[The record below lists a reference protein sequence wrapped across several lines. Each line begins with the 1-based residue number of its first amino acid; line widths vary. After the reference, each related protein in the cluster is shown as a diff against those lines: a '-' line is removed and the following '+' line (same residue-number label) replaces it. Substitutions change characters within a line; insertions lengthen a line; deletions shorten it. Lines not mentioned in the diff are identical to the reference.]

1 MRGRAAIAG
10 LGITEMG
17 RVYGKS
23 ATDFAADAVK
33 LALEDAGLSSADLDG
48 LLINSRGNGLSLNLQ
63 NALGLENLKLLN
75 HMNAAGSTDC
85 AMVQLAVMAVET
97 GMANTVACVFADDSL
112 SPGKPSGEAYAQFS
126 GVGLDALP
134 GAYGIFGDT
143 PQYAMAAQRH
153 MALFGTTSEQLGA
166 IAVAQRRWAVMNPHA
181 QMRKP
186 ITIADHQASRWII
199 EPLHLLDCCLV
210 SNGGVAVI
218 VTSAERARSLKQPP
232 VYILGWG
239 QGHPGDREDKNIRT
253 GAAISGPAAMRMAGI
268 TPADV
273 DICELY
279 DCFTYMVL
287 VTLEDYGFC
296 SKGEGG
302 PYVQDGKLGPGGGTP
317 TNTGGGQ
324 LSSYYMWGMTPISEA
339 VIQARGQGGER
350 QLPKHDIILV
360 SGNGGPLAHHSTLV
374 LTPLQ
379 G

>member
-17 RVYGKS
+17 RVYGRTS
-23 ATDFAADAVK
+23 TEFAADAVK
-33 LALEDAGLSSADLDG
+33 LALEDAGLEPTDLDG
-48 LLINSRGNGLSLNLQ
+48 LLINSRGDGLSLNLQ
-63 NALGLENLKLLN
+63 TALGLQNLKLLN
-75 HMNAAGSTDC
+75 HMNAAGSTDG
-85 AMVQLAVMAVET
+85 AMVQFAVLAVVT
-97 GMANTVACVFADDSL
+97 GMASVVACVFADASL
-112 SPGKPSGEAYAQFS
+112 SPGKPAGAAYAQF
-126 GVGLDALP
+126 GGEGLDALP

-143 PQYAMAAQRH
+143 PHYAMAAQRH
-153 MALFGTTSEQLGA
+153 MALFGTRSEQLGA
-166 IAVAQRRWAVMNPHA
+166 IAVAQRQWAVMNPRA

-186 ITIADHQASRWII
+186 ITIADHQASRWIV

-232 VYILGWG
+232 VHVLGWG
-239 QGHPGDREDKNIRT
+239 QGHPGDTEDKHVRT

-273 DICELY
+273 DVCELY
-279 DCFTYMVL
+279 DCFTYAVL
-287 VTLEDYGFC
+287 VTLEDYGLC
-296 SKGEGG
+296 AKGEGG
-302 PYVQDGKLGPGGGTP
+302 PFVEDGKLGPGGSLP

-339 VIQARGQGGER
+339 VMQARGQAGER
-350 QLPKHDIILV
+350 QVAKRDIILV

-374 LTPLQ
+374 LSPR